1 MRPFRYAAALV
12 IAFLLSAGTADAAGR
27 PLFELRIPMEAG
39 APVTVS
45 AAEGFNTT
53 LGHVV
58 KIPTTTRF
66 PSYTASAWSTPGTV
80 CASAVNA
87 VHMLL
92 GVKDGKGRTMSVIPA
107 ETIAPAAGAGAS
119 VVISDIA
126 GEGVFGAWAPP
137 VGSQVFIERGGSLSA
152 LGSYDTAGGHYSP
165 KKGDVVVIK
174 AEEFDDLPYMVDI
187 ENRPGG
193 RVIGWYRHGYQ
204 LLGRVIK
211 PVGGTGRFEGT
222 LFQRTGAIRANHS
235 GVIDVS
241 TAPRGV
247 MGGFQIIP
255 WDHALS
261 SKEMQN
267 VWNMTQWLVVGPA
280 DGQSKMGGTVPLFKE
295 GLVPGTA
302 DGEKMWD
309 VWSTYGRKS
318 LVLARYDGGKWQR
331 MKRADG
337 KSMDALKSI
346 TELRLYYPF
355 TEEIQKAN

>member
-1 MRPFRYAAALV
+1 MDLIKRLTAAFALCL
-12 IAFLLSAGTADAAGR
+12 IFAFSANAAGR
-27 PLFELRIPMEAG
+27 PLFEIRAEMKPG
-39 APVTVS
+39 APVTVTT
-45 AAEGFNTT
+45 AAGLEREIGR
-53 LGHVV
+53 VV

-66 PSYTASAWSTPGTV
+66 PSYTASAWSKPGTV

-87 VHMLL
+87 VHMVLE
-92 GVKDGKGRTMSVIPA
+92 VKDGKGRTMSLIPA

-119 VVISDIA
+119 LVISSTA
-126 GEGVFGAWAPP
+126 GEGPFGAWAPP
-137 VGSQVFIERGGSLSA
+137 VGSQVFIERGGKTEE
-152 LGSYDTAGGHYSP
+152 LGSFNAPGGKHYTP
-165 KKGDVVVIK
+165 KPGDVLIIK

-193 RVIGWYRHGYQ
+193 RVIGWYKHGYE
-204 LLGRVIK
+204 LLARVIK

-241 TAPRGV
+241 TSPRGV
-247 MGGFQIIP
+247 IGGFQIIP
-255 WDHALS
+255 WDHAIS

-267 VWNMTQWLVVGPA
+267 VWNMTQWLVLGPA
-280 DGQSKMGGTVPLFKE
+280 DGRSNMGGSVPLFKE
-295 GLVPGTA
+295 GFVPGPA
-302 DGEKMWD
+302 AGEEMWD

-318 LVLARYDGGKWQR
+318 LVLPRYDNGKWQR
-331 MKRADG
+331 LKRADG

-355 TEEIQKAN
+355 TEEIQK